1 MKLGDRVKCDGY
13 IKKTG
18 CNFIFSED
26 RTECCLWEKNKSEA
40 VQVEGCQSVEKFRI
54 INTTFYGVYVGTT
67 SLCTV
72 LTAEYGATRYGFE
85 LNEGFFAYSKKPRKF
100 AVVYYANNKKRLVP
114 LDMIEE
120 E

>member
-18 CNFIFSED
+18 CNFIFSD
-26 RTECCLWEKNKSEA
+26 GRTECFLWEKNKSEA
-40 VQVEGCQSVEKFRI
+40 VQVEEYQSAEKFRI
-54 INTTFYGVYVGTT
+54 INTTFYGIYVGTT

-72 LTAEYGATRYGFE
+72 LTAEYGATGHGFDE
-85 LNEGFFAYSKKPRKF
+85 CFFVYSDKRRKF

-114 LDMIEE
+114 LDMVEE

>member
-18 CNFIFSED
+18 INFELTEHK
-26 RTECCLWEKNKSEA
+26 TECFLWEKNKSEA
-40 VQVEGCQSVEKFRI
+40 IQVEECQSAEKFRI

-72 LTAEYGATRYGFE
+72 LTADYRATGYGFDE
-85 LNEGFFAYSKKPRKF
+85 CFFVYSDKPRKF

-114 LDMIEE
+114 LDMIKEE
-120 E
+120 